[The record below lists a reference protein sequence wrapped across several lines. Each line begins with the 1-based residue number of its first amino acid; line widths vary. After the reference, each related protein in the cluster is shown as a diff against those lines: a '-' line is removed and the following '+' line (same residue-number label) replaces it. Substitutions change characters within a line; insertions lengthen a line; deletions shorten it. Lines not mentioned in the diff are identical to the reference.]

1 VFCNLIN
8 QSNLI
13 FTNMVWRKYKY
24 CTMVWRKYKYCTKCF
39 DIVGWA

>member
-1 VFCNLIN
+1 
-8 QSNLI
+8 
-13 FTNMVWRKYKY
+13 MVWRKYKY